1 MLAHLLWL
9 RCDGTVRAALRFRR
23 LAQQNEELKQE
34 NQLLR
39 MKSWMG

>member
-9 RCDGTVRAALRFRR
+9 RCDGTALRFCCR